1 MDKQQSLSKIS
12 KELMLREPYY
22 GFFLIMLNKMWR
34 KDLPTAGV
42 SKNGINYQLAIN
54 EEFWTSLSE
63 KHQMGLLK
71 HELLHIAFGHL
82 VSFGS
87 FRNKLVKE
95 RAYSVLSDKT
105 SLNFLNNRR
114 KPSRSDF
121 NEVIRPTVQ
130 QNGQRIAVPVIYG
143 APERWK
149 SAQKDG
155 YYKDKNGKIMAP
167 IIMFKR
173 DTVERNNSITN
184 KLDANQPHL
193 YATWTT
199 TYNSKNTYSNFD
211 LLNNRKPVKTY
222 QLIVIPDYVNLSYS
236 CTIQT
241 YYVDQ
246 LNKIVEAVNYAS
258 DSYWGDPERF
268 KFKAS
273 IDTFTTSTELN
284 DGQDRIVKATFTL
297 KLSGYIVP
305 DNIQKDLAAHRKF
318 NSKAQVIIKSET
330 FISGGPNT

>member
-1 MDKQQSLSKIS
+1 MAIFFCHPLIFIHDIAKTRKPRPKPQKQIAN
-12 KELMLREPYY
+12 ELIEPYVNPENGQTLGNPNEPTSFEPITPDEQSGT
-22 GFFLIMLNKMWR
+22 GFNR
-34 KDLPTAGV
+34 
-42 SKNGINYQLAIN
+42 
-54 EEFWTSLSE
+54 SE
-63 KHQMGLLK
+63 K
-71 HELLHIAFGHL
+71 
-82 VSFGS
+82 
-87 FRNKLVKE
+87 
-95 RAYSVLSDKT
+95 LSSRGDT
-105 SLNFLNNRR
+105 H
-114 KPSRSDF
+114 KPFTVGIQDMDESIMYYF
-121 NEVIRPTVQ
+121 NEIIKPTVQ

-155 YYKDKNGKIMAP
+155 YYKDKNGRIMAP

-173 DTVERNNSITN
+173 DTVERNRDLPYKI
-184 KLDANQPHL
+184 DANQPHL
-193 YATWTT
+193 YAVWGTG
-199 TYNSKNTYSNFD
+199 YNAKNTYSNFD
-211 LLNNRKPVKTY
+211 VLNNRVPVKTY
-222 QLIVIPDYVNLSYS
+222 QLIVVPDYVKLTYS

-258 DSYWGDPERF
+258 DSYCGDPERF

-330 FISGGPNT
+330 FISGGSNT